1 MEPSRSGN
9 TDEENTGE
17 DRGETYRQDRGKL
30 LVKTERNLS
39 SRPKETYRQDPG
51 KLIVKIEGNLS
62 SRSRETYRRTG
73 RDSNAHGTT
82 MLLLQDSIVSKII
95 SKRQLSILASG
106 KTLWKSSKA
115 WTLPRQKTTA
125 S

>member
-51 KLIVKIEGNLS
+51 KLIVKIQGNLS
-62 SRSRETYRRTG
+62 SRSRETY
-73 RDSNAHGTT
+73 H
-82 MLLLQDSIVSKII
+82 QDPGKLIVELEEIQT
-95 SKRQLSILASG
+95 RMGQLCYCC
-106 KTLWKSSKA
+106 KA
-115 WTLPRQKTTA
+115 QSFQR
-125 S
+125 